1 MGHDGCATHTIRRPA
16 ERNRVVTQPTPVNA
30 QWPGHCF
37 GCSPRNPHGL
47 RLLFQRTGRGC
58 RSRHVLAPHYCG
70 VEGIAHGGMVGTLL
84 DETAA
89 WAIILH
95 TGKLGLTTTMTTRF
109 AAPVKIGVDLDLEAV
124 VLHQDGRRASTRAW
138 VRDDE
143 GLVLAEAE
151 SEWALASAAVVS
163 RMSGLPRQEL
173 EAFFAAASPAP

>member
-1 MGHDGCATHTIRRPA
+1 M
-16 ERNRVVTQPTPVNA
+16 TQPTPVNV

-47 RLLFQRTGRGC
+47 RLLFQRTGDGC
-58 RSRHVLAPHYCG
+58 RSHHVLAPHYCG
-70 VEGIAHGGMVGTLL
+70 VEGIAHGGIVGTLL

-109 AAPVKIGVDLDLEAV
+109 AAPVKIGVTLELEAV
-124 VLHQDGRRASTRAW
+124 VLHQDGRRATTRAW
-138 VRDDE
+138 VRDGD
-143 GLVLAEAE
+143 GAVLAEAE

-163 RMSGLPRQEL
+163 RMSGLPRPDL
-173 EAFFAAASPAP
+173 EAFFAAAAPAA